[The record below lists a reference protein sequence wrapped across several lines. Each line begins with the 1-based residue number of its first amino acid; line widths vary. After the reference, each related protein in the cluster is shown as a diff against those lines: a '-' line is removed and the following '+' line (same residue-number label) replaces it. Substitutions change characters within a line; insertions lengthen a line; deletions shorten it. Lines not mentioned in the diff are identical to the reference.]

1 MVRIFIF
8 MDGIIR
14 ISVCFFCHDGKGN
27 YLVAKRSQNC
37 RDEQGLWD
45 PGGGG
50 LKFGEKIEDAL
61 RRELQEEFCTTPLE
75 VEHLGYRDVF
85 REQKG
90 QPTHWVANDFR
101 VLVDPAAVKIGEP
114 HKCDELRWGTIEEIK
129 SLGDELHSQFPAYFA
144 KHEGKLV

>member
-1 MVRIFIF
+1 

-50 LKFGEKIEDAL
+50 LKFGETIEDAV
-61 RRELQEEFCTTPLE
+61 RREMREEFCAAPIAME
-75 VEHLGYRDVF
+75 CMGYRDVF
-85 REQKG
+85 RVQNGVE
-90 QPTHWVANDFR
+90 THWVAHDFR
-101 VLVDPAAVKIGEP
+101 VLVDPREVKIGEP

-129 SLGDELHSQFPAYFA
+129 NLGEELHSQFPAFFA

>member
-1 MVRIFIF
+1 ME
-8 MDGIIR
+8 GIIR

-50 LKFGEKIEDAL
+50 LKFGEKIEDAVY
-61 RRELQEEFCTTPLE
+61 REMREEYATSPLAI
-75 VEHLGYRDVF
+75 EHLGYRDVF
-85 REQKG
+85 REQNG
-90 QPTHWVANDFR
+90 LPTHWVAHDFR
-101 VLVDPAAVKIGEP
+101 VLVDPAEVKIGEP

-129 SLGDELHSQFPAYFA
+129 SLGDELHSQFPAFFA
-144 KHEGKLV
+144 KHEGKLI